1 MARMHHAA
9 PLEASLSPSRIA
21 RVWVICLAFGTL
33 ALTLTLPVEWWA
45 GAGAAVPIAAWTA
58 LWFRDLRVGRHAA
71 CRLRVDGDRT
81 LSLTTLD
88 GRTLRGRILPSTYV
102 GARLTALVWRP
113 EGRRFARAQCVLP
126 DMLPAE
132 DFRRL
137 RVLLRYGRSEPTQ
150 GAPPSQA

>member
-1 MARMHHAA
+1 MASMHRPA
-9 PLEASLSPSRIA
+9 PLETSLSPSRLA
-21 RVWVICLAFGTL
+21 RAWVIFLAIGTL

-45 GAGAAVPIAAWTA
+45 GAGAAVPIVAWTA

-88 GRTLRGRILPSTYV
+88 GRTLRGRVLPSTYV
-102 GARLTALVWRP
+102 GARLTTLVWRP
-113 EGRRFARAQCVLP
+113 EGRRFARAQCLLP
-126 DMLPAE
+126 DMLPPE

-137 RVLLRYGRSEPTQ
+137 RVLLRYGRSETTQ